1 MCWCVRVMQNSILI
15 PSYTL
20 FKLTAATLPMYRS
33 TIEYADI
40 VPGPTN
46 QLPHSLLEQKS
57 PHEWPSGQCTF
68 TFKHSF
74 NSWTAPEIKIWYH
87 QPAVFP
93 KTFVHL
99 QVTTHVFSLSTF
111 QSNQEVILSPFLS
124 FGVLEFPRSAS
135 TSMALASA
143 MSCWSM
149 LMTLCRSAEARD
161 KALAVSTQTRVM
173 PKSAGFVS
181 GEFQK
186 IWGKKKPL
194 SYITDAFNT
203 KLSTAATKKPKE
215 F

>member
-1 MCWCVRVMQNSILI
+1 MCWCVRVMQTSILI

-20 FKLTAATLPMYRS
+20 FKLTDATLPMYRS
-33 TIEYADI
+33 TIEDADI
-40 VPGPTN
+40 VPGPTPN

-99 QVTTHVFSLSTF
+99 QVTTHFCSLSTF
-111 QSNQEVILSPFLS
+111 QSGSHWLFHH
-124 FGVLEFPRSAS
+124 FYHLEFWNFQKAS

-143 MSCWSM
+143 MSYWSM
-149 LMTLCRSAEARD
+149 LMTLCRSAEAH
-161 KALAVSTQTRVM
+161 
-173 PKSAGFVS
+173 FVRGNS
-181 GEFQK
+181 
-186 IWGKKKPL
+186 KKKLKFSGNLKKKHFIKGLL
-194 SYITDAFNT
+194 SFHNT
-203 KLSTAATKKPKE
+203 KLSTN
-215 F
+215 